1 MIGTI
6 VAIVAALTPISVLGE
21 MVSIGTL
28 FAFILVCGAVI
39 YLRRSDSGASRPFR
53 APGVPIVPVL
63 GILFCLLLMVGLPLV
78 TWMRLVVWLVIGL
91 IIYFSYG
98 RNHSKLRFPERH

>member
-1 MIGTI
+1 
-6 VAIVAALTPISVLGE
+6 
-21 MVSIGTL
+21 
-28 FAFILVCGAVI
+28 
-39 YLRRSDSGASRPFR
+39 
-53 APGVPIVPVL
+53 
-63 GILFCLLLMVGLPLV
+63 MVGLPLV